1 MDIYQKKY
9 LKYKKKYLG
18 LLNQQGG
25 RHTEELLYSIK
36 DGFIFDYVENDF
48 ITEPIYLERIP
59 ADKAILINNV
69 IYDYYYLLQALI
81 FQNTVLDP
89 INKQMI
95 SVSNLDL
102 MEDMYV
108 RDQKNI
114 DDFKDI
120 DDFENK
126 FDKLRKKA
134 IKENKKKD
142 EIIDSINTKL
152 ENLIYEYELNIK
164 YGFTNHIITK
174 MHVEEELQTNISKNY
189 IEFIESNELLDKKEK
204 KKDLNYI
211 DLKELNELLDTKE
224 KKKNLSLLKD
234 NNIINDIFKKPF
246 NIMLNILSLNNKEIE
261 ILYSHKDENRIKI
274 FDLTRNEIKKI
285 LSYDTHKQ
293 ETILDFDIEII
304 RYFLLIYDISIQDDI
319 LKYNTKYQTSLIKIF
334 RELNIEYMKKLLQL
348 LPEELEKILK
358 ISNKDIMK
366 KLLDQNIEIIKN
378 ILI

>member
-1 MDIYQKKY
+1 MDAIQK
-9 LKYKKKYLG
+9 
-18 LLNQQGG
+18 N
-25 RHTEELLYSIK
+25 LLYSIK

-114 DDFKDI
+114 DDFEDI

-152 ENLIYEYELNIK
+152 ENLIYELNIK

-174 MHVEEELQTNISKNY
+174 MHVEEELQTNKDINY
-189 IEFIESNELLDKKEK
+189 TKLIELYKEYLNKKEK

-211 DLKELNELLDTKE
+211 DLKELDDLLDKKE
-224 KKKNLSLLKD
+224 KKKDLSLLKY
-234 NNIINDIFKKPF
+234 NIINDIFKKPF

-261 ILYSHKDENRIKI
+261 ILYSHKYENRIKI

-285 LSYDTHKQ
+285 LSYDKRKQ

-378 ILI
+378 I